1 MKTIGIIPARGG
13 SKGIPKKN
21 IRNFCGKPLI
31 AWSILSA
38 LESDLDRVIVCT
50 DGPEIAKVAKKYG
63 AEVIQEPDELA
74 VGTMGVEPAM
84 IHVYKQLE
92 KEGYKAD
99 AIVTL
104 MATNPIRQSFH
115 INESLKIF
123 KNTKTDS
130 VVSVNETPAN
140 HTPYWTLIQSPAG
153 KVSLWGGIPL
163 KDIHTRR
170 QDFPQKCYARN
181 DLIYVLKPEV
191 LIKGRQKDGR
201 IDRYGKKTELY
212 ITDPSYEIDINTLEE
227 WGDAEIRF
235 KRMMKAKK

>member
-13 SKGIPKKN
+13 SKGIPGKN

-38 LESDLDRVIVCT
+38 LKSKLDRVIVCT

-63 AEVIQEPDELA
+63 AEVIEEPAELA

-84 IHVYKQLE
+84 IHVYQQLK
-92 KEGYKAD
+92 KEGYTAD
-99 AIVTL
+99 AIVIL

-123 KNTKTDS
+123 KNKKADS

-140 HTPYWTLIQSPAG
+140 HTPYWTLIRTPKG
-153 KVSLWGGIPL
+153 EVKLWGNIPL
-163 KDIHTRR
+163 KQIHTRR

-181 DLIYVLKPEV
+181 DLIYVLKPEN
-191 LIKGRQKDGR
+191 LFKGRQKDGR
-201 IDRYGKKTELY
+201 IDRYGEKVELY
-212 ITDPSYEIDINTLEE
+212 ITNPAYEIDINTLEE
-227 WGDAEIRF
+227 WQDAEVRF
-235 KRMMKAKK
+235 KRMIKAKK